1 MAGWSRDLAVVLRAS
16 AFRGSRFLSRCRQRL
31 WGQLGAHLGSLPV
44 EAACSIKG
52 FSFSSSS
59 FAASSFLLLFLF
71 LFVWFLVIVVVLIF
85 LLVTHL
91 PRRAVSQNSR
101 ARCGVEKTDC
111 LSSHGWAS
119 GRPCQ
124 GSSLSDHCPRHKFWH
139 LPESPHLGI
148 PRFNFSSGLTTISPP
163 LTLRPGPVAGSRVG
177 LGK

>member
-1 MAGWSRDLAVVLRAS
+1 MLGCGNSGEAEKVVGWSRDLAVVLKVFT
-16 AFRGSRFLSRCRQRL
+16 FRGSRFLGHCRQRL

-71 LFVWFLVIVVVLIF
+71 FFVWFLVTVVVLIF
-85 LLVTHL
+85 LLVTLL

-101 ARCGVEKTDC
+101 LRCGLEKVDR
-111 LSSHGWAS
+111 LASHGWVS
-119 GRPCQ
+119 GCPCC
-124 GSSLSDHCPRHKFWH
+124 GCTLLDHCPGHKFWH

-148 PRFNFSSGLTTISPP
+148 PHFNFSSALTAISPP
-163 LTLRPGPVAGSRVG
+163 LT
-177 LGK
+177 